1 MGDLTEIHP
10 YMCDSTR
17 DTRGRWATVRPAL
30 LLLLLAADSTQ
41 ARVADKSAPLSS
53 SQALNAR
60 QWADAPVVPGRLC
73 PTSSVLGEFV
83 RRHKLRTPPSDF
95 NNGAQGGAGNAWM
108 QRNWEPHLR
117 CVGELRLGQAGDGG
131 KHVCDPDCLLERN
144 ACLIYS
150 FGSNNDFGFETS
162 VLPYGCAIH
171 VFDHTG
177 PCALPACPP
186 VTHLTRKPCLSGVA
200 HPAGGRGV
208 PPQRH
213 CAPRAGHGAAQGLLH
228 AALPAGPPERDHRH
242 PQD

>member
-1 MGDLTEIHP
+1 MLYTASRILLRLHHTPDADVTHAS
-10 YMCDSTR
+10 YMDDRSEKYMFISTR
-17 DTRGRWATVRPAL
+17 DTRGRWTIVRPAV
-30 LLLLLAADSTQ
+30 LLLLLAAHSTH
-41 ARVADKSAPLSS
+41 ARVSEKSAPLSR

-60 QWADAPVVPGRLC
+60 QWTDAPVVPGRLC

-83 RRHKLRTPPSDF
+83 RRHKLRTPPADF

-117 CVGELRLGQAGDGG
+117 CVGEMRLGQAGDGG

-144 ACLIYS
+144 ACLVYS

-177 PCALPACPP
+177 PCTRVLRLQLPGNCRVRP
-186 VTHLTRKPCLSGVA
+186 
-200 HPAGGRGV
+200 
-208 PPQRH
+208 
-213 CAPRAGHGAAQGLLH
+213 
-228 AALPAGPPERDHRH
+228 
-242 PQD
+242 